1 MEGDRVNI
9 HYKESRCKWGKI
21 PWRKG
26 NIDALKPV
34 QSRCKAAHGRLCT
47 GSEAGVKGDCGV
59 SWRVFHENVL
69 FYSCGGGHEVIKR
82 EEVS

>member
-1 MEGDRVNI
+1 M
-9 HYKESRCKWGKI
+9 
-21 PWRKG
+21 
-26 NIDALKPV
+26 
-34 QSRCKAAHGRLCT
+34 
-47 GSEAGVKGDCGV
+47 KGDCGV